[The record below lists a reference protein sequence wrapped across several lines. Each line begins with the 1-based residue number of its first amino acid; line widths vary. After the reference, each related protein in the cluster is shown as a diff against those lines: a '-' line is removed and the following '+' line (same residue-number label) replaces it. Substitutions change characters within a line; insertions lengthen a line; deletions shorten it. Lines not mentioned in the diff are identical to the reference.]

1 MNKETFFVY
10 EVLGQSNVKRISFT
24 DENGEK
30 CSYPEAQLELKQPG
44 KFSVDNLTAKLWGK
58 AALHPFKKGDL
69 VAVQLR
75 FHGYHKD
82 GNYVNNIVVYD
93 IKLVKDLDYQYL

>member
-1 MNKETFFVY
+1 MENQFFFQV
-10 EVLGQSNVKRISFT
+10 EGQSEIERVEMSDDTNHYGY
-24 DENGEK
+24 E
-30 CSYPEAQLELKQPG
+30 PQAMLELKEPG
-44 KFSVDNLTAKLWGK
+44 RFSLDHLFAKLKGK
-58 AALHPFKKGDL
+58 AALHPFKKWDL

-82 GNYVNNIVVYD
+82 GNYVNNIVIDD

>member
-10 EVLGQSNVKRISFT
+10 EVLGQSKIERVEMSDDKNHYGY
-24 DENGEK
+24 E
-30 CSYPEAQLELKQPG
+30 PQAMLELKEPG
-44 KFSVDNLTAKLWGK
+44 RFALDHLFAKLKGK

-69 VAVQLR
+69 VAVRLDFWSYR
-75 FHGYHKD
+75 KD
-82 GNYVNNIVVYD
+82 GNYVNDIVIDD